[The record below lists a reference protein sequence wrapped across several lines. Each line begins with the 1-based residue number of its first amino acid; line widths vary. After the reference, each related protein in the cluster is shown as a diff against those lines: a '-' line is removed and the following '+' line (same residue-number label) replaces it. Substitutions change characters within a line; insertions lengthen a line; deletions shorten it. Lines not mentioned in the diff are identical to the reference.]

1 MKEFIFKIVLPY
13 TVYFYV
19 VISTY
24 IDYYKKLKKY
34 EKHLEERKK
43 ANEAYQK
50 AKNYW
55 SSHHGGSFYV
65 K

>member
-1 MKEFIFKIVLPY
+1 MKEFMLKIVLPF

-24 IDYYKKLKKY
+24 ISYYKKLKKY
-34 EKHLEERKK
+34 EKYLEDRKK
-43 ANEAYQK
+43 ADEAYQK

-55 SSHHGGSFYV
+55 CSYHGGSFYV